1 MQQQPSR
8 LIFNAVMIVA
18 VLFCAIGW
26 TLDQQQTASDAKN
39 GQPAQSAAKPA
50 TIGSQVPTFT
60 SSTDLVLV
68 PVIVHDHSGAHV
80 NGLSKEDFDLEEN
93 GKPQK
98 IAIFEEVTTAAAT
111 RMKRANIAPG
121 VYTNTLQASS
131 SMTPRINIV
140 VLDTINTAFADQ
152 AYARRHLIDFLEKS
166 VGRNEMTALLVL
178 NQGGVKVIHDF
189 TTDPAVLVAA
199 IRKVRGGTNAMNG
212 ENNDALI
219 TSADTQDLT
228 SETADIQ
235 SFMEASSAR
244 VAQQFAILAT
254 LDCFNEI
261 ANRFRGLPGRK
272 ALIWVTGSF
281 PFQMTSPNDP
291 PTARDFTDD
300 LWKAFQKLN
309 DANVAVYPIDAR
321 GLVTLNADAS
331 TRVPGNLRG
340 GRGMAQLSQARS
352 GNHLDTLDTMNSF
365 AEATGGRAF
374 YNTNDLEK
382 AFERASEDSSSY
394 YLLGFYRAPEDSK
407 PGWRKLKVKMNKPG
421 LSIRSRT
428 GYFVNAKANQAG
440 ANQNEDVKI
449 ALRAPMDF
457 TGIPLA
463 VRWED
468 PSKPEGKPFTGTVAA
483 GKKQAIFNITI
494 ARGGLVFDQA
504 DSNHMEFQIV
514 AVARTASGE
523 DAGQF
528 VQTIDAH
535 PKPETLAKLLQGG
548 LSYRNEIQ
556 VPPGEYSVRFVL
568 RDLLGNRVGSVQ
580 APLKVE

>member
-8 LIFNAVMIVA
+8 LVFQAVILAA
-18 VLFCAIGW
+18 VLFSAIGW

-39 GQPAQSAAKPA
+39 GQAAQAAPKPA
-50 TIGSQVPTFT
+50 TTTGQVPTFT
-60 SSTDLVLV
+60 SRTDLVLV
-68 PVIVHDHSGAHV
+68 PVIVHDRSGAHV
-80 NGLSKEDFDLEEN
+80 NGLSKEDFDVEEN
-93 GKPQK
+93 GKSQK
-98 IAIFEEVTTAAAT
+98 IAVFEEVTTAAAT
-111 RMKRANIAPG
+111 RVKRASIAPG
-121 VYTNTLQASS
+121 VFTNTLQASS
-131 SMTPRINIV
+131 TMTPRINIV

-166 VGRNEMTALLVL
+166 VARNEMTALLVL
-178 NQGGVKVIHDF
+178 SQSGVKVIHDF

-199 IRKVRGGTNAMNG
+199 IRKVRGGTNATTG
-212 ENNDALI
+212 ENTDALI

-244 VAQQFAILAT
+244 VAQQFAIQAT
-254 LDCFNEI
+254 LDCFSEI
-261 ANRFRGLPGRK
+261 ANGFRGLPGRK

-281 PFQMTSPNDP
+281 PFQMSSPNDP

-321 GLVTLNADAS
+321 GLVTLNMDAS
-331 TRVPGNLRG
+331 TRVPGNMRG
-340 GRGMAQLSQARS
+340 GRGLAQLSQARS
-352 GNHLDTLDTMNSF
+352 DNHLDTLATMNSF

-382 AFERASEDSSSY
+382 AFERASDDSSSY
-394 YLLGFYRAPEDSK
+394 YLLGYYRAPDDNR

-421 LSIRSRT
+421 LSLRART

-440 ANQNEDVKI
+440 ASQNEDVKI

-457 TGIPLA
+457 TGLPLA

-468 PSKPEGKPFTGTVAA
+468 PAKPEGKPFTGTIAP
-483 GKKQAIFNITI
+483 GKKQAIFNISI
-494 ARGGLVFDQA
+494 GHGGLFFDQA
-504 DSNHMEFQIV
+504 DTNHMEFQIV
-514 AVARTASGE
+514 AVARTATGE
-523 DAGQF
+523 DAGTF
-528 VQTIDAH
+528 AQTIDAH
-535 PKPETLAKLLQGG
+535 PKPETMAKLLQGG
-548 LSYRNEIQ
+548 LSYRNELQ
-556 VPPGEYSVRFVL
+556 VPPGEYSVRFVV
-568 RDLLGNRVGSVQ
+568 RDLLGNRVGSVL